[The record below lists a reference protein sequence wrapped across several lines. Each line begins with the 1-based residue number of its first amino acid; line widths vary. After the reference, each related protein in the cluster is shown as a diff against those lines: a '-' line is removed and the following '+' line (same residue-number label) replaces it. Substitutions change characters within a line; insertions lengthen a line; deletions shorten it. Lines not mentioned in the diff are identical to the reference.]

1 VTSSRLFKNAMD
13 SQYAV
18 SPQTLSA
25 SDDGSRTFGTATS
38 TLERDD
44 LVPGPAGAATV
55 AVEATGPAEG
65 DIVPKLTD
73 LPPLGR
79 PGDAPDRPVIAV
91 MGCVV
96 QDIVVKPNGPLT
108 ANGSTMSRIAFAP
121 GGFGPNVAWTAA
133 LEGATVRFVG
143 HAGADTVGA
152 ALTGSLRE
160 VGIDVAVTHRGT
172 TCCVLVLVEWD
183 GQRTMA
189 YDTSSFCLSADDVTE
204 EQLAGVSLLHLY
216 ENMFDDI
223 TADGAWKAVELVR
236 RNGGLVSL
244 DVGNIARVQLVGREE
259 FIERVDKIAPE
270 VLFAN
275 EEEAAALWPEG
286 NVSAP
291 GLVVVKHGPLPSVV
305 YAPDGEELLT
315 VHVPPVPD
323 VVDTTGA
330 GDAMAG
336 GFLAAWASGCTL
348 EEAVQSGHRTAG
360 AVVSQFGAQL
370 PSDWLPSR
378 PAAPS
383 AR

>member
-1 VTSSRLFKNAMD
+1 MDNHYATLQQALSS
-13 SQYAV
+13 
-18 SPQTLSA
+18 
-25 SDDGSRTFGTATS
+25 SDEGSNGT
-38 TLERDD
+38 R
-44 LVPGPAGAATV
+44 AGV
-55 AVEATGPAEG
+55 DVH
-65 DIVPKLTD
+65 KLTD
-73 LPPLGR
+73 LPPLGPGEGPPGR
-79 PGDAPDRPVIAV
+79 PLIAV

-143 HAGADTVGA
+143 HAGADTVGS
-152 ALTGSLRE
+152 ALTGSLE
-160 VGIDVAVTHRGT
+160 EAGIDVAVTYKGT

-189 YDTSSFCLSADDVTE
+189 YDTSSFCLSVDDVTE

-223 TADGAWKAVELVR
+223 TAEGAWRAVELVR

-244 DVGNIARVQLVGREE
+244 DVGNIARVQVVGRDA
-259 FIERVDKIAPE
+259 FLSRIEKIAPE

-275 EEEAAALWPEG
+275 EEEAAALWPAG
-286 NVSAP
+286 DVSAP

-305 YAPDGEELLT
+305 YAPDGEELLN
-315 VHVPPVPD
+315 VHVPPVAE

-336 GFLAAWASGCTL
+336 GFLAAWASGCSL
-348 EEAVQSGHRTAG
+348 REAVEAGHRTTG

-370 PSDWLPSR
+370 PSEWVPSR
-378 PAAPS
+378 PVRSS
-383 AR
+383 AS

>member
-1 VTSSRLFKNAMD
+1 M
-13 SQYAV
+13 
-18 SPQTLSA
+18 SA
-25 SDDGSRTFGTATS
+25 GDDGSRPFGTATS
-38 TLERDD
+38 ILEREGSGNGQLRAGTV
-44 LVPGPAGAATV
+44 LVEPGAPAAGPESSGRQLGAV
-55 AVEATGPAEG
+55 
-65 DIVPKLTD
+65 VPKLTD
-73 LPPLGR
+73 LPPLGTA
-79 PGDAPDRPVIAV
+79 GGAPDRPLIAV

-108 ANGSTMSRIAFAP
+108 PNGSTMSRIAFAP

-133 LEGATVRFVG
+133 LEGAAVRFVG

-152 ALTGSLRE
+152 ALTGSLQE
-160 VGIDVAVTHRGT
+160 AGIDVAVTHKGT

-189 YDTSSFCLSADDVTE
+189 YDTSSFCLSGEDVTE

-223 TADGAWKAVELVR
+223 TAEGAWRAVELVR
-236 RNGGLVSL
+236 RNGGLISL
-244 DVGNIARVQLVGREE
+244 DVGNIARVQLVGRDAFMEQ
-259 FIERVDKIAPE
+259 VDKIAPE

-275 EEEAAALWPEG
+275 EEEAGALWPG
-286 NVSAP
+286 GDIRAP

-315 VHVPPVPD
+315 VHVPPVPE

-336 GFLAAWASGCTL
+336 GFLAAWASGCGL
-348 EEAVQSGHRTAG
+348 KEAVEAGHRTAG
-360 AVVSQFGAQL
+360 AVVSQLGAQL
-370 PSDWLPSR
+370 PREWVPSR
-378 PAAPS
+378 PRPS
-383 AR
+383 AA